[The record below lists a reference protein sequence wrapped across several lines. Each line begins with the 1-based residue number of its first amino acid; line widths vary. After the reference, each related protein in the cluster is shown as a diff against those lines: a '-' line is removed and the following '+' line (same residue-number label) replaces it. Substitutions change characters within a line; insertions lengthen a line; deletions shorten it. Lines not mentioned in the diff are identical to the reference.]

1 MKILNRLI
9 FGVLIYF
16 GQENKLEFLGRKNK
30 IEFWL
35 KDFKII
41 IKMVNNSAKKSN
53 SNGNNEIGSLLF
65 PEYDLYVDVKKKNNN
80 EEYKKGGLVFPSYEL
95 YSVLKK
101 INKKLSL
108 FYTKTGEE
116 CDYETIFDSQTRHS
130 NYFVA
135 ICKNIRNDI
144 SVFKEIKKNDSRV
157 DEFLHNNRLS
167 SKFSSL
173 FDSIYD
179 AFTEA
184 MCSRNFNNE
193 IKNIVRELAYFGV
206 DPFRPHMI

>member
-1 MKILNRLI
+1 
-9 FGVLIYF
+9 
-16 GQENKLEFLGRKNK
+16 
-30 IEFWL
+30 
-35 KDFKII
+35 
-41 IKMVNNSAKKSN
+41 MVNNSSKKSN
-53 SNGNNEIGSLLF
+53 TGKNHSNGNNETGVLLF

-116 CDYETIFDSQTRHS
+116 CDYEPIFDSQTRHS
-130 NYFVA
+130 DYFDE
-135 ICKNIRNDI
+135 ICKNIRYNI

-157 DEFLHNNRLS
+157 NEFLYNNCLS

-173 FDSIYD
+173 FDSIYN
-179 AFTEA
+179 AFMEA
-184 MCSRNFNNE
+184 MHSRNNFDNE
-193 IKNIVRELAYFGV
+193 IKKMQNKEIKKIVKDLAYHGI